1 MSPSPAALS
10 RRSPSTTH
18 ARSAVLDNAKY
29 LLITLVV
36 IGHILRPGPE
46 NEIAMQG
53 ALWVWIYLFHMPAFA
68 FVSGHL
74 VGIRPPTAHR
84 YRDLV
89 LRLLIPYLLFN
100 SFYVVLDRVALGSGE
115 PFDLTEPYWLTWFL
129 LSLFWWRL
137 LLPVILQLRY
147 PVATSVVISLVAGLV
162 PGVGSQFSASRTLS
176 MLPFFVLGAVLTR
189 QQILWRPPRG
199 DRLVG
204 GLVLAAAFV
213 AAWVMASNMGLM
225 TDWMSWKVGYAEQGL
240 DPLTGLAIRALLLGV
255 GIVMT
260 FAFLSVVP
268 RARTGYTL
276 LGAFTI
282 YPYLLHGL
290 VVRGYRATPLPDAS
304 ETWVGFVLLIAVGVA
319 LTAALSTEPVRR
331 RARFA
336 VEPRLHWLF
345 VRDATPTP
353 SAPDETAPPHG
364 SRSQLQPAT
373 GSPAP

>member
-1 MSPSPAALS
+1 MSPSPAAHS
-10 RRSPSTTH
+10 RRSPSTSY

-29 LLITLVV
+29 LLITLV
-36 IGHILRPGPE
+36 ILGHILRPSPG
-46 NEIAMQG
+46 NEVALQG

-68 FVSGHL
+68 LVAGHL
-74 VGIRPPTAHR
+74 TGVRPPTAHR
-84 YRDLV
+84 YRELV
-89 LRLLIPYLLFN
+89 MRLLIPYLIFN
-100 SFYVVLDRVALGSGE
+100 SFYVVLDRMTLGSGE

-147 PVATSVVISLVAGLV
+147 PVATSVVISLVAGLI
-162 PGVGSQFSASRTLS
+162 PGIGSQFSASRTLS

-189 QQILWRPPRG
+189 EQVLWRPPRG

-204 GLVLAAAFV
+204 ALVLAGGFV
-213 AAWVMASNMGLM
+213 AAWALASNMGLM
-225 TDWMSWKVGYAEQGL
+225 TDWVSWKVSYAEQGL

-255 GIVMT
+255 GVIMT
-260 FAFLSVVP
+260 FAFLSVIP

-304 ETWVGFVLLIAVGVA
+304 ETWVGLVLLIVVGIG
-319 LTAALSTEPVRR
+319 LTAVLSMEPVRR
-331 RARFA
+331 RTRFA
-336 VEPRLHWLF
+336 VEPRLRWFF
-345 VRDATPTP
+345 VRDATPVEVTEGNARP
-353 SAPDETAPPHG
+353 RNPDLVVPREEVVT
-364 SRSQLQPAT
+364 S
-373 GSPAP
+373 